1 MSTDSPADVE
11 LGTRHHH
18 HHYYHHGHTSRGA
31 EEEAQQR
38 EALLGA
44 DPSAQPDSD
53 RGGDEIG
60 KC

>member
-1 MSTDSPADVE
+1 MSTDSLADVE

-18 HHYYHHGHTSRGA
+18 HHHQHGHASRGA

-53 RGGDEIG
+53 RGGDETG